1 MKGEKHG
8 NIMKRKRLIIIN
20 ILSIP
25 FVIVFL
31 GVLLFL
37 PAGNLDWI
45 NGWMFIAS
53 LVIYLLLNFIYFIIK
68 DPSTLEKRS
77 KLSTEKGDNFSLA
90 LIGILFLALL
100 LLPAFDYRFSWSQLP
115 FFLSCIGLALLIV
128 SYLILFFVMRENSF
142 ASKGLRIHE
151 DQTVITTGPYKL
163 VRHPLY
169 MGGIIMSISVPL
181 TLGSLTGLIPV
192 LFFPFIYAVRIRK
205 EEQMLLRELKGY
217 DEYRQKV
224 KYRLIPK
231 IW

>member
-1 MKGEKHG
+1 MEK
-8 NIMKRKRLIIIN
+8 IMKRTRIIIIN

-25 FVIVFL
+25 FIIVFL
-31 GVLLFL
+31 GALLFL
-37 PAGNLDWI
+37 PAGNIYWI

-53 LVIYLLLNFIYFIIK
+53 LVMYLLLNSIYFIIK

-77 KLSTEKGDNFSLA
+77 KLSTEKGDNFTLA
-90 LIGILFLALL
+90 LIGILFLVLL
-100 LLPAFDYRFSWSQLP
+100 FLPAFDYRFSWSQIP
-115 FFLSCIGLALLIV
+115 FFLSCIGLACLII

-151 DQTVITTGPYKL
+151 DQKVITTGPYTL

-169 MGGIIMSISVPL
+169 MGGIIMSISIPL

-192 LFFPFIYAVRIRK
+192 LFVPFIYAFRIRK
-205 EEQMLLRELKGY
+205 EEQMLLRDLKGY